1 MKNFFKDLFSKSK
14 NQEPIDDNTVL
25 ISAIS
30 LMIEVSLADEIM
42 DISEIETLKKVLL
55 EEFDVSE
62 TNLDS
67 LINDAKNNQNSSTSL
82 YEFTRKINDE
92 YEFNEKKNLILS
104 MWKIAYADG
113 NIDKYEEYV
122 IRKVS
127 DLIYI
132 SHPDFIESKQKARGE
147 YENRKT

>member
-1 MKNFFKDLFSKSK
+1 MKNFFKGFFNKPIS
-14 NQEPIDDNTVL
+14 QEPETSNSVL
-25 ISAIS
+25 LSAIS

-42 DISEIETLKKVLL
+42 DISELETLKKVLL
-55 EEFDVSE
+55 NEFEVKENDLE
-62 TNLDS
+62 NLIS
-67 LINDAKNNQNSSTSL
+67 DAKKNQNSSTSL

-92 YEFNEKKNLILS
+92 YEFDDKKNLILS

-132 SHPDFIESKQKARGE
+132 SHPDFIKSKQKAKRE

>member
-1 MKNFFKDLFSKSK
+1 MKNFFKGFFNKPIS
-14 NQEPIDDNTVL
+14 QEPETSNSVL
-25 ISAIS
+25 LSAIS

-42 DISEIETLKKVLL
+42 DISELETLKKVLL
-55 EEFDVSE
+55 NEFEVKENDLE
-62 TNLDS
+62 NLIS
-67 LINDAKNNQNSSTSL
+67 DAKKNQNSSTSL

-92 YEFNEKKNLILS
+92 YEFNDKKNLILS

-132 SHPDFIESKQKARGE
+132 SHPDFIESKQKAKRE

>member
-1 MKNFFKDLFSKSK
+1 MKNFFKGFFNKPIS
-14 NQEPIDDNTVL
+14 QEPETSNSVL
-25 ISAIS
+25 LSAIS

-42 DISEIETLKKVLL
+42 DFSELETLKKVLL
-55 EEFDVSE
+55 NEFEVKENDLE
-62 TNLDS
+62 NLIS
-67 LINDAKNNQNSSTSL
+67 DAKKNQNSSTSL

-92 YEFNEKKNLILS
+92 YEFDDKKNLILS

-127 DLIYI
+127 DFIYI
-132 SHPDFIESKQKARGE
+132 SHPEFIESKQKAKRE

>member
-1 MKNFFKDLFSKSK
+1 MKKFFENLFNKKEIVDPEKDNS
-14 NQEPIDDNTVL
+14 VL

-42 DISEIETLKKVLL
+42 DDAEIETLKSVLL
-55 EEFDVSE
+55 KEFSVSQSE
-62 TNLDS
+62 IDG
-67 LINDAKNNQNSSTSL
+67 LISDAKANQNSSTSL
-82 YEFTRKINDE
+82 YEFTRKINDKYKFE
-92 YEFNEKKNLILS
+92 DKKNLILS
-104 MWKIAYADG
+104 MWKIAFADG

-132 SHPDFIESKQKARGE
+132 SHPDFIESKQAARE
-147 YENRKT
+147 DYENRKT

>member
-1 MKNFFKDLFSKSK
+1 MKKFFNNLFKK
-14 NQEPIDDNTVL
+14 NQIEDLVEDNSVL
-25 ISAIS
+25 ISAIA

-42 DISEIETLKKVLL
+42 DISEVETLKNVLL
-55 EEFDVSE
+55 KEFDVE
-62 TNLDS
+62 QTKIDV
-67 LINDAKNNQNSSTSL
+67 LISNAKKNQNSSTSL

-92 YEFNEKKNLILS
+92 YNFEDKKNLILS
-104 MWKIAYADG
+104 MWKIAFADG

-132 SHPDFIESKQKARGE
+132 SHPDFIESKQLAREE

>member
-1 MKNFFKDLFSKSK
+1 MKKFFNNLFKK
-14 NQEPIDDNTVL
+14 NQIEDLVEDNSVL
-25 ISAIS
+25 ISAIA
-30 LMIEVSLADEIM
+30 LLIEVSLADEIM
-42 DISEIETLKKVLL
+42 DISEVNTLKDVLIK
-55 EEFDVSE
+55 EFDVE
-62 TNLDS
+62 QTKIDD
-67 LINDAKNNQNSSTSL
+67 LISNAKKNQNSSTSL

-92 YEFNEKKNLILS
+92 YNFEDKKNLILS
-104 MWKIAYADG
+104 MWKIAFADG

-132 SHPDFIESKQKARGE
+132 SHPDFIESKQLAREE